1 MKNHYEI
8 IENIGEELLTLS
20 ETAAITSLLQ
30 NTQIIFPMMTKEEC
44 FIINNH
50 VRNVNVRN
58 AQKVRLMLA
67 TVCSDIFID
76 DDKVTRRCKQRK
88 CPKIFYINTKN
99 SSWCQEPG
107 ASVSVSETSEL
118 LFGKWISYCWRLKL
132 PLPSFILIHQPSFKV
147 HTLQSLIQRVFWQKW
162 RKWSQGPS
170 RRVS

>member
-1 MKNHYEI
+1 MKNHYGI

-50 VRNVNVRN
+50 VRNVRN

-99 SSWCQEPG
+99 SS
-107 ASVSVSETSEL
+107 
-118 LFGKWISYCWRLKL
+118 
-132 PLPSFILIHQPSFKV
+132 
-147 HTLQSLIQRVFWQKW
+147 
-162 RKWSQGPS
+162 
-170 RRVS
+170 